1 MKSFETI
8 NRAFNNTFI
17 PNKLSIGIAIPI
29 ENNKMNPIASM
40 KDHVER
46 AQLVEELG
54 FKALWVRDIP
64 FLVPSFGDA
73 GQVYEPFSYLSYMS
87 AHTKDIALG
96 IASVALPL
104 HHPAHIAKA
113 AATVDHLSEGRFLMG
128 VASGDRPVE
137 YPAMNF
143 NHQNRGQLFRESFD
157 YIRASANS
165 FPKLNTE
172 AYGNL
177 DGSIDLIPKPYGKK
191 IPMLLTGGSQQS
203 LEWNAS
209 NSDGWINYPMGNYKQ
224 ELTIKEWRELIE
236 KEYTHS
242 KPYMQSL
249 FIDLH
254 DDDNFQPQ
262 PIPLGFRIGANYLL
276 SYFKLMQE
284 IGVNH
289 IALVLRF
296 NNNNVIN
303 TLENISKKIIPH
315 FN

>member
-8 NRAFNNTFI
+8 NRGFNNIFI

-29 ENNKMNPIASM
+29 ENNKVNPIASM
-40 KDHVER
+40 TDHVER

-64 FLVPSFGDA
+64 FFVPSFGDA
-73 GQVYEPFSYLSYMS
+73 GQIFEPFSYLSYLS
-87 AHTKDIALG
+87 GHTNDIALG

-113 AATVDHLSEGRFLMG
+113 AATVDQLSEGRFIMG

-137 YPAMNF
+137 YPAMNI
-143 NHQNRGQLFRESFD
+143 NHENRGELFQESFK
-157 YIRASANS
+157 YIRASS
-165 FPKLNTE
+165 KSYPKLNTTN
-172 AYGNL
+172 YGNL

-191 IPMLLTGGSQQS
+191 IPMLLTGSSQQS
-203 LEWNAS
+203 LEWNAT

-224 ELTIKEWRELIE
+224 EMTIKEWRELVE
-236 KEYTHS
+236 KERNYS

-254 DDDNFQPQ
+254 SDDNFQPQ
-262 PIPLGFRIGANYLL
+262 PIPLGFRIGVNHLISYLN
-276 SYFKLMQE
+276 LMQD

-296 NNNNVIN
+296 NTNDVIN
-303 TLENISKKIIPH
+303 TLKNISKKVLPH
-315 FN
+315 FT